1 MSIYFLLYRVSR
13 FSTLLSPN
21 MGFHHTSIYP
31 YIHPW
36 HWSKYH
42 SFSNCLASHDLLVI
56 KLGYIPMAGLATWK
70 KLFFRGFGGSLAALH
85 GLFEMFWCM
94 FLISTFSLR
103 LLTRDH
109 SGWLV
114 VQVGFFP
121 HMMCLESIIPYQLFV
136 FTQLN
141 PYVGLA
147 HLEWFLFGASVI
159 QYSYPSILLGS
170 WMVFLVVI
178 LADPM
183 FRLRSYSPYPRG
195 KGLLIFVVNCD
206 LLANPIISLSYCG
219 RVVFHSLAC
228 ISFFLPTYHGKMNFI
243 YSVQ

>member
-1 MSIYFLLYRVSR
+1 M
-13 FSTLLSPN
+13 
-21 MGFHHTSIYP
+21 
-31 YIHPW
+31 
-36 HWSKYH
+36 
-42 SFSNCLASHDLLVI
+42 
-56 KLGYIPMAGLATWK
+56 
-70 KLFFRGFGGSLAALH
+70 FF
-85 GLFEMFWCM
+85 
-94 FLISTFSLR
+94 ISTFSLR

-183 FRLRSYSPYPRG
+183 FGPRPYSPYPRV
-195 KGLLIFVVNCD
+195 KVCWSLLSI
-206 LLANPIISLSYCG
+206 
-219 RVVFHSLAC
+219 VVFSKSHYLTLLLRTSCIPFFSLQLFLTPLSLWQKGFYLFSPVASGVIRLPHSN
-228 ISFFLPTYHGKMNFI
+228 SN
-243 YSVQ
+243 

>member
-1 MSIYFLLYRVSR
+1 M
-13 FSTLLSPN
+13 
-21 MGFHHTSIYP
+21 
-31 YIHPW
+31 
-36 HWSKYH
+36 
-42 SFSNCLASHDLLVI
+42 
-56 KLGYIPMAGLATWK
+56 
-70 KLFFRGFGGSLAALH
+70 FF
-85 GLFEMFWCM
+85 
-94 FLISTFSLR
+94 ISTFSLR

-147 HLEWFLFGASVI
+147 PLGRSWLCASVI
-159 QYSYPSILLGS
+159 QHNHQSILLNS

-183 FRLRSYSPYPRG
+183 FRLRSYSPYPRV
-195 KGLLIFVVNCD
+195 KVCWSLLSN
-206 LLANPIISLSYCG
+206 
-219 RVVFHSLAC
+219 VVFSKSHYLTLLLRTSYIPFFGLHLFLTPLLLRQKEFYP
-228 ISFFLPTYHGKMNFI
+228 ISPVVPGGNRTSPL
-243 YSVQ
+243 Q